1 MKRGEVEDTQN
12 ALRAYI
18 DALPAGQPPAR
29 DYTARRQRMVP
40 WLRAHAARE
49 HVRVR
54 RQRVVRRAAFYTSLL
69 GATAAGCLFVAA
81 RPSVLRLF
89 RLGGR
94 PGATIAVLD
103 GTLWLEE
110 GAARRTLRA
119 GEASGVDGAGV
130 LEAPAEVAARVS
142 LADTAT
148 LTLDAS

>member
-1 MKRGEVEDTQN
+1 MTRGEAEDTQA

-18 DALPAGQPPAR
+18 DAFPAGEPPAR

-40 WLRAHAARE
+40 WLRAHVARE

-54 RQRVVRRAAFYTSLL
+54 RQRFVRRAALYTSML
-69 GATAAGCLFVAA
+69 GAAATAFLLLAA
-81 RPSVLRLF
+81 PPNVLRLL
-89 RLGGR
+89 RLDGR

-119 GEASGVDGAGV
+119 GEASGVD
-130 LEAPAEVAARVS
+130 
-142 LADTAT
+142 
-148 LTLDAS
+148 